1 MRVWEENE
9 NMLIPY
15 YLMLS
20 YLYYEQNVSLI
31 DDAEFDVAFVNAFI
45 IIKPGIIKIVYGIP
59 SIDEILFSR
68 VNPNITIYN
77 IDEVR
82 PGIIVWR

>member
-31 DDAEFDVAFVNAFI
+31 DDAEFDKLCKTLLEKLDNLNHMHKHLVS
-45 IIKPGIIKIVYGIP
+45 K
-59 SIDEILFSR
+59 
-68 VNPNITIYN
+68 
-77 IDEVR
+77 
-82 PGIIVWR
+82 